1 LISYASAGARGAS
14 GLTKSPNDGPA
25 FNVSLKDVGGRDRFV
40 GTSGTAVCGVS
51 EVVAKVL
58 SGVLERGTTFNVED
72 EKRHRE
78 RGIEAAIFVYA
89 DVRKETRRE
98 SECVECI
105 F

>member
-1 LISYASAGARGAS
+1 
-14 GLTKSPNDGPA
+14 
-25 FNVSLKDVGGRDRFV
+25 V

-89 DVRKETRRE
+89 NVRKRNEKRE
-98 SECVECI
+98 
-105 F
+105 

>member
-1 LISYASAGARGAS
+1 
-14 GLTKSPNDGPA
+14 
-25 FNVSLKDVGGRDRFV
+25 VGGRDRFV

-58 SGVLERGTTFNVED
+58 SGVLERGTTFNMED

-89 DVRKETRRE
+89 NVRKRNEKRE
-98 SECVECI
+98 
-105 F
+105 